1 LRRVFRIAGYPTL
14 AVFIIAGLAVV
25 VVTLSSLNLL
35 TSGLALLRFVQQ
47 HGWTAI
53 MVGGW
58 RQMLEIAGYGAVSL
72 SFYLLFKVCET
83 ELLIRYRNWQD
94 R

>member
-1 LRRVFRIAGYPTL
+1 MKRALRIAGYPTL
-14 AVFIIAGLAVV
+14 AVFALAGLAVV

-35 TSGLALLRFVQQ
+35 TSGLALLRFVTQ

-58 RQMLEIAGYGAVSL
+58 RQMLEIAAYGTVSL
-72 SFYLLFKVCET
+72 TFYLLFKICET
-83 ELLIRYRNWQD
+83 ELLIRYRGWQD